1 MYLCLNVVTKNNKLD
16 LKFGLI
22 MATRRSH
29 KEVTLRTKYEALK
42 DLEEKR
48 TNKEVSNK
56 FNVAT
61 STVST

>member
-16 LKFGLI
+16 LKFGLT